1 MILNS
6 AAGVS
11 GSGPAIGYLRFIVS
25 LNKSLNL
32 SKLSNIVISE
42 GIRLDK
48 LKGNFFSFNALQ

>member
-11 GSGPAIGYLRFIVS
+11 GSGSAIGYLRFIVS

-48 LKGNFFSFNALQ
+48 LKGNVFSFNALQ

>member
-1 MILNS
+1 MILNT

-11 GSGPAIGYLRFIVS
+11 SLGPAIGYLRFIVS

-32 SKLSNIVISE
+32 FKLSNIVISE

>member
-11 GSGPAIGYLRFIVS
+11 SLGPAIGQRFIVS

-32 SKLSNIVISE
+32 SKLIDIVINE
-42 GIRLDK
+42 GVRLDK
-48 LKGNFFSFNALQ
+48 LKGNSFSFNALQ

>member
-11 GSGPAIGYLRFIVS
+11 SLGSAIGYLHFIVS

-32 SKLSNIVISE
+32 SKLSNIVINE
-42 GIRLDK
+42 GVRLDK
-48 LKGNFFSFNALQ
+48 LKGNSFSFNALQ